1 MILPPLRLK
10 KNEDRR
16 LRAGHLWIFSN
27 EVDVARTPLSA
38 FEPGQIVRV
47 EDSGGRPIGSAYVN
61 PHSLICARL
70 FGRDSAKILDQALL
84 VRRIQRALRLRT
96 MLFPE
101 PFGRLVYGE
110 GDWLPGL
117 VVDRYGDVLVAQITT
132 AGMER
137 LRDEIVAALDEVV
150 RPSGIL
156 LRNDVSSREMEG
168 LRLYVESALGEVPD
182 RVPIEE
188 NGVRFEV
195 PLLEGQKTGWFY
207 DHRANRERTGRYVVG
222 KRVLDVFSYLGGW
235 GVQAAVAGA
244 AEVLAIDSSELA
256 LAGVQTNAEL
266 NGVGARIATL
276 RSDASD
282 ALEALKTDGRRFDV
296 VILDPPA
303 LIKRKKDLKQGE
315 RAYRR
320 LNQLA
325 MEVLEPEGILVSA
338 SCSFHFGR
346 DALRGAMLAAS
357 RRAGRELQILE
368 QGGQAADHPVHPAIP
383 ETEYLKCFWG
393 AGGIDNKGSHAAIPG
408 ASAAPSPF
416 LQLPQFP
423 REPEESLSFP
433 LRSCQHPMVVLRR
446 VERTTQRRHGGNRAE
461 VIPVPDQQRG
471 GHHISELVVQE
482 SSDQRPACRKG
493 TR

>member
-27 EVDVARTPLSA
+27 EVDVARTPLSE
-38 FEPGQIVRV
+38 FQPGQIVRV
-47 EDSGGRPIGSAYVN
+47 EDSGGHPIGSAYMN

-70 FGRDSAKILDQALL
+70 FSRDAAKTLDRALL
-84 VRRIQRALRLRT
+84 VRRIERALRLREG
-96 MLFPE
+96 LFPSG
-101 PFGRLVYGE
+101 FYRLVYGE

-132 AGMER
+132 AGMEH
-137 LRDEIVAALDEVV
+137 LREEIVSALDEVL
-150 RPSGIL
+150 RPSAIL
-156 LRNDVSSREMEG
+156 LRNDSPSRELEG
-168 LRLYVESALGEVPD
+168 LGLYVESALGEVPE
-182 RVPIEE
+182 RVTIEE

-207 DHRANRERTGRYVVG
+207 DHRANRARTGRYVVG

-244 AEVLAIDSSELA
+244 AEVLAVDSSEPA
-256 LAGVQTNAEL
+256 LAGVRTNAAL
-266 NGVGARIATL
+266 NAVGAKVGTL
-276 RSDASD
+276 RSDAWD
-282 ALEALKTDGRRFDV
+282 ALEALQVEGRRFDV

-320 LNQLA
+320 LNGRA
-325 MEVLEPEGILVSA
+325 MEILEPEGILVSA

-346 DALRGAMLAAS
+346 DALRGAMLSAS

-393 AGGIDNKGSHAAIPG
+393 
-408 ASAAPSPF
+408 
-416 LQLPQFP
+416 
-423 REPEESLSFP
+423 
-433 LRSCQHPMVVLRR
+433 R
-446 VERTTQRRHGGNRAE
+446 VG
-461 VIPVPDQQRG
+461 
-471 GHHISELVVQE
+471 
-482 SSDQRPACRKG
+482 
-493 TR
+493 